1 MNMRSLL
8 MLGAAAAM
16 GMTSFPAAADSPS
29 APLPAAAKQTPQARV
44 TLEYMNADV
53 TDVIRALATQSKINI
68 AVNPTVKGK
77 ITVSLRNKP
86 VDEALAMVANL
97 SGLIVKKV
105 NETYVIAPRKEM
117 KETLERMGVSKT
129 INLTNM
135 NAKTAAEMAQNAFPD
150 LTAREQGSGV
160 SLIGAQEDIDAAE
173 ALLRKNDTIT
183 PDSTRS
189 SIRVQVKNRPAS
201 QIVTALLKMS
211 PGVKAEAAGDSVV
224 VSGTKSEI
232 DFVRNSIDLVDVAAG
247 RAEVETRVYVI
258 RHSPAEGLMAVLEKA
273 TPEISVTA
281 GPETPK
287 LPTIQFNPLG
297 STFIGGGSSSGGGG
311 GGGGQ
316 APRQQQQQAAG
327 DKEKRP
333 LSLVLRGSPAN
344 LDEAMKVLALVDVA
358 PRQMSVEA
366 RIVETTPENLE
377 QYGLKWRWTRFG
389 AYEAP
394 SGTEV
399 NGEEGGIGFQD
410 FTKFFTIPS
419 NILKS
424 TFSRVPWSFD
434 AILQAMITKRDA
446 KILASPNISVL
457 NDHDASIFIGD
468 HLRFTA
474 LATSSPVSGNVF
486 TVVEVPVGIILL
498 VHPRVN
504 GDGYITLRV
513 KPVVSTVS
521 GFVDGVPQT
530 STREAETVVRV
541 KDGDTL
547 VIGGLIRDED
557 IRTLTKVPLLGDLPI
572 IGALFRHYERNHRRS
587 EVMIFLTIKLTD

>member
-1 MNMRSLL
+1 MNMRSLI

-16 GMTSFPAAADSPS
+16 GMASLPARADNPS
-29 APLPAAAKQTPQARV
+29 EPPPAAAKQAPEARV

-53 TDVIRALATQSKINI
+53 TDVVRALATQSKINI
-68 AVNPTVKGK
+68 AVNPAVKGK

-86 VDEALAMVANL
+86 VNEALAMVANL
-97 SGLIVKKV
+97 SGLVVKKV
-105 NETYVIAPRKEM
+105 NETYVIAPRKEI
-117 KETLERMGVSKT
+117 KETLERMGVNKT
-129 INLTNM
+129 VNLTNM
-135 NAKTAAEMAQNAFPD
+135 NAKAAAEMAMNAFPD
-150 LTAREQGSGV
+150 LTAREQGNGV
-160 SLIGAQEDIDAAE
+160 LLIGAQEDIDAAE
-173 ALLRKNDTIT
+173 TLLRKHDTIT
-183 PDSTRS
+183 PDSGKS
-189 SIRVQVKNRPAS
+189 SIRVEVKNRPAS
-201 QIVTALLKMS
+201 QIVTSLVKMS
-211 PGVKAEAAGDSVV
+211 PNVKAEAAGNSVV
-224 VSGTKSEI
+224 ISGTKSEI
-232 DFVRNSIDLVDVAAG
+232 DFVRNSIELMDVAPG

-273 TPEISVTA
+273 TPEVSVTA

-297 STFIGGGSSSGGGG
+297 STFIGGSSGGGG
-311 GGGGQ
+311 GGGGGGR
-316 APRQQQQQAAG
+316 PQQQQQQSTG
-327 DKEKRP
+327 EKEKRP
-333 LSLVLRGSPAN
+333 LTLVLRGSPAN

-358 PRQMSVEA
+358 PRQMSIEA
-366 RIVETTPENLE
+366 RVVETSPESLE

-389 AYEAP
+389 AYEVPA
-394 SGTEV
+394 GTSV
-399 NGEEGGIGFQD
+399 NAEEGGMGFND
-410 FTKFFTIPS
+410 FTKFFTVPS
-419 NILKS
+419 NILKN

-434 AILQAMITKRDA
+434 TILQAMITKRDA

-504 GDGYITLRV
+504 GDGMITLRV

-557 IRTLTKVPLLGDLPI
+557 IKTMTKVPLLGDLPL
-572 IGALFRHYERNHRRS
+572 IGALFRHHDRSHKRS